1 MTIFVW
7 FMLSLFV
14 LWFVV
19 GILAVYSILTESPL
33 ERVRYY
39 HRTGRIRTGEM
50 YMGRVFLATVVP
62 FVGIGACLGY
72 LFG

>member
-19 GILAVYSILTESPL
+19 GVYLVLTETKFERL
-33 ERVRYY
+33 MERVRTGRT
-39 HRTGRIRTGEM
+39 RTGKLH
-50 YMGRVFLATVVP
+50 MGRVFVATAVP